1 MNLSTDITQTP
12 AYQIYLDARKRLGMT
27 KPTTALAIEE
37 MPLSELLLAEERFLK
52 WYPVTKSSEKE
63 TKKHIY
69 ENYMKP
75 RIEMLQTEKS
85 VEELMF

>member
-1 MNLSTDITQTP
+1 
-12 AYQIYLDARKRLGMT
+12 MT
-27 KPTTALAIEE
+27 
-37 MPLSELLLAEERFLK
+37 LSELLVAEEKYLK
-52 WYPVTKSSEKE
+52 WYPETKHPDKE
-63 TKKHIY
+63 VKKHIY